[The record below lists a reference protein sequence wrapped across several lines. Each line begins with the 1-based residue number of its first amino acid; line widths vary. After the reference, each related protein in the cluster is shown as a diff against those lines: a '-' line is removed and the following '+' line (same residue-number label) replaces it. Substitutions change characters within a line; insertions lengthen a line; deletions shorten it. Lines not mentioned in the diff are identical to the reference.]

1 MPRHR
6 QPHSVGSPEQ
16 TRTTASGVQGQEG
29 DSLCCEETKGMA
41 SQDLLPVRSS
51 SPINTWPVAGSQLP
65 GPEDACVF
73 VTGHPGEGGAGSRET
88 VLSGREQGPSA
99 QHWGWSWGSP
109 CGSGSE
115 GGPGQWLGPRRSP
128 GLWEGLSGNA
138 GSALGLSRVCPT
150 LRPTGWTDDLALPS
164 AADTGKREPGLKNKC
179 LVRRRD
185 LPHLPAGLYI

>member
-1 MPRHR
+1 MPSHR
-6 QPHSVGSPEQ
+6 QPRSVGSPEQ

-99 QHWGWSWGSP
+99 QHWGWSGGSP

-115 GGPGQWLGPRRSP
+115 GGPGQWLGPCRSP
-128 GLWEGLSGNA
+128 GLWRVSQGMLGPPLGCP
-138 GSALGLSRVCPT
+138 GSAPPSDPQAGQMTRHFPVLLIPANGSQ
-150 LRPTGWTDDLALPS
+150 DL
-164 AADTGKREPGLKNKC
+164 K
-179 LVRRRD
+179 
-185 LPHLPAGLYI
+185 